1 VKYIEMVEYLEMQ
14 ANCEVI
20 AAWFRIP
27 DLHLFLKMSKENLA
41 GIPPDQRAKS
51 KRAQELKNYV
61 KMVYEAHKAG
71 NYEEFG

>member
-20 AAWFRIP
+20 AAWFRVP
-27 DLHLFLKMSKENLA
+27 DLHRFLKMSKENLS
-41 GIPPDQRAKS
+41 GIPPEQRAKS

-71 NYEEFG
+71 KYEEFG